1 MFRNETMG
9 IVEWLNHYRFHGVDH
24 VYLVNDFSEDDYI
37 TVLKPFI
44 DDGFVTLFENDISER
59 YTGRQIDIS
68 NKFFIPIVNESQWVA
83 QIDCDEYLYSP
94 KSIDL
99 KKILYKYESYAGV
112 IANWVWFGSNGHIN
126 QPESIVH
133 GFTKRCPY
141 DHALEIMNPR
151 GFKETS
157 VLGAPKIIV
166 NSNFNVSSFDVHG
179 ARLNGKTINVSHI
192 AMPNDPE
199 LLINHYQVQSR
210 EYWAK
215 VKMNRGDCNHIFLGN
230 PRNFQCYES
239 KDFGDIED
247 YTLSNQNKNIN
258 IKRDVIGY
266 NRLGSNGFLGN
277 QMFQY
282 ASLRGIAENM
292 NYDYVIPTPN
302 NYYGANYGLFEC
314 FKMKSVTLDNFRDND
329 TDFKNHNSKVTCF
342 DDDIFNNCP
351 PNVNLNDYFQTEKY
365 FNNIEKVIRDDF
377 TFKDHIYESCKPF
390 VDSLHKPIFLHV
402 RRGDYLNAPD
412 HHPVCSI
419 EYYEKALSY
428 FDDDCEVIIC
438 SNDIEWCKTQELFS
452 TDRFLISEGNDKYGH
467 SVMVVG
473 GYDKLLI
480 PYCDLCL
487 MSLCSGGIIANS
499 SMSWWGAWLQNDRGK
514 IVAPK
519 NWYGPSANNDTKD
532 LYPDNWEII

>member
-1 MFRNETMG
+1 
-9 IVEWLNHYRFHGVDH
+9 LN
-24 VYLVNDFSEDDYI
+24 
-37 TVLKPFI
+37 
-44 DDGFVTLFENDISER
+44 
-59 YTGRQIDIS
+59 
-68 NKFFIPIVNESQWVA
+68 
-83 QIDCDEYLYSP
+83 
-94 KSIDL
+94 
-99 KKILYKYESYAGV
+99 
-112 IANWVWFGSNGHIN
+112 
-126 QPESIVH
+126 
-133 GFTKRCPY
+133 
-141 DHALEIMNPR
+141 
-151 GFKETS
+151 
-157 VLGAPKIIV
+157 
-166 NSNFNVSSFDVHG
+166 
-179 ARLNGKTINVSHI
+179 
-192 AMPNDPE
+192 
-199 LLINHYQVQSR
+199 
-210 EYWAK
+210 
-215 VKMNRGDCNHIFLGN
+215 
-230 PRNFQCYES
+230 
-239 KDFGDIED
+239 
-247 YTLSNQNKNIN
+247 
-258 IKRDVIGY
+258 
-266 NRLGSNGFLGN
+266 
-277 QMFQY
+277 
-282 ASLRGIAENM
+282 
-292 NYDYVIPTPN
+292 
-302 NYYGANYGLFEC
+302 
-314 FKMKSVTLDNFRDND
+314 ND